1 MRYCQVGLCLEVVDV
16 SKSGGEIMWA
26 SRRKIVRL
34 FAGIVACVSLSAA
47 DSFAQSYPVKPVRL
61 VVGFTPGGVADAI
74 GRLLAQKLSEPLGQQ
89 VIVENRGGASGAIAY
104 EMVAKSP
111 ADGYT
116 LLIIGATAAV
126 LPALRARL
134 PYDLERD
141 FAPVSLVAIAPFVL
155 VIHPSVPAHNVKE
168 LVALARSQ
176 PGKLSYG
183 SVGAGSPP
191 HLMAELF
198 KLMANVDIVH
208 VPYKGGAEN
217 AIANASGQVEMSFLS
232 VPSLLPLLGANRVKP
247 LAITGIRRASFMPSL
262 PTLDESGL
270 RGYDYSNWNGV
281 TGPAGLPKDIVA
293 RLNAMIAK
301 VVETPDVKESLGRQG
316 LEPQTS
322 TPEHFAA
329 FIHGEVAKNAKLI
342 KLIGMKAE

>member
-1 MRYCQVGLCLEVVDV
+1 MRE
-16 SKSGGEIMWA
+16 
-26 SRRKIVRL
+26 SRRKIFWL
-34 FAGIVACVSLSAA
+34 FAGIVACASSSGSDSL
-47 DSFAQSYPVKPVRL
+47 AQSYPVRPIRL

-89 VIVENRGGASGAIAY
+89 VVVENRGGASGAIAY

-126 LPALRARL
+126 LPALRANL

-141 FAPVSLVAIAPFVL
+141 LAPVSLAAIAPFVL
-155 VIHPSVPAHNVKE
+155 AVHPSVPAHNVKE
-168 LVALARSQ
+168 LIALARSR

-183 SVGAGSPP
+183 TVGAGSPP
-191 HLMAELF
+191 HLMAGLF
-198 KLMANVDIVH
+198 GLMAKVDIVH
-208 VPYKGGAEN
+208 VPYRGGAEN

-232 VPSLLPLLGANRVKP
+232 VPSITPLLVGGRLRP
-247 LAITGIRRASFMPSL
+247 LAVTSIKRASFMPSL

-281 TGPAGLPKDIVA
+281 TGPAGMPKDIIA
-293 RLNAMIAK
+293 RLNAMIGK
-301 VVETPDVKESLGRQG
+301 VVNTSDMKESLNRQG

-322 TPEHFAA
+322 TPEQFAA
-329 FIHGEVAKNAKLI
+329 FIHTEVAKNAKLI

>member
-1 MRYCQVGLCLEVVDV
+1 MLG
-16 SKSGGEIMWA
+16 I
-26 SRRKIVRL
+26 RL
-34 FAGIVACVSLSAA
+34 FAGLAACASLLAF
-47 DSFAQSYPVKPVRL
+47 DSVAQSYPVKPIRL
-61 VVGFTPGGVADAI
+61 VVGFTPGGVSSAI
-74 GRLLAQKLSEPLGQQ
+74 ARLLSQKMAEPLGQP
-89 VIVENRGGASGAIAY
+89 VLVENRGGASGAIAY

-126 LPALRARL
+126 LPALRANL

-141 FAPVSLVAIAPFVL
+141 LAPVSMVAIAPFVL
-155 VIHPSVPAHNVKE
+155 VIHPSVPARNVKE
-168 LVALARSQ
+168 LIALARSQ

-198 KLMANVDIVH
+198 KLMAEVNVVH
-208 VPYKGGAEN
+208 VPYKGGTEN
-217 AIANASGQVEMSFLS
+217 AIANASGQIEMSFLS
-232 VPSLLPLLGANRVKP
+232 IPSLLPLLTSGRLRP
-247 LAITGIRRASFMPSL
+247 LAVSSIKRASFLASL

-281 TGPAGLPKDIVA
+281 TVPAGTPKDIIA
-293 RLNAMIAK
+293 RLSALIEK
-301 VVETPDVKESLGRQG
+301 VVNTPDMKEALGRQG

-322 TPEHFAA
+322 TPDQLAV
-329 FIHGEVAKNAKLI
+329 FIHGEVVKNAKLI